1 MLTTQAN
8 ARKRILVVD
17 DEEDVRTFVATVLQ
31 DTGFVVDCAAD
42 GYEALRKIEAGRPD
56 LVVLDLMMPG
66 LDGWGVLEQL
76 RLKPDPPPVVVL
88 SALAEKH
95 RIPQDG
101 VAASLS
107 KPFVVPDLIRTCK
120 KVSAL

>member
-1 MLTTQAN
+1 MLTTQAR

-31 DTGFVVDCAAD
+31 DTGFVLECAAD
-42 GYEALRKIEAGRPD
+42 GHEALRKIDAGRPN
-56 LVVLDLMMPG
+56 LVLLDLMMPG

-76 RLKPDPPPVVVL
+76 RHKPDPPLVVSL
-88 SALAEKH
+88 SALADKR

-107 KPFVVPDLIRTCK
+107 KPFVVPDLIRSCE